1 MMTKRTFATTFLFAS
16 VIMIAFSAPTQAQAQ
31 LFGSDH
37 FPPGES
43 VHLVELV
50 DASQS
55 IDTTEYAFER
65 TGLANAL
72 DTFIL
77 SEAGQLLLG
86 ILYVSVIQFGTAASV
101 ECEGAINIVA
111 DMTAITDCIKAAT
124 FAKDNDLTDI
134 EEAIRLADSQFAA
147 QPRDHHIIDLIS
159 DGNPTDCA
167 LLNCDDPQAEA
178 AALTARDI
186 SVGLGLERLVSVA
199 VTVSAD
205 PAYLST
211 LSFPG
216 APTNIIPPDNFPSG
230 LNEDDG
236 FVVIANTFQEV
247 EAAVLAKLLV
257 IIEETEPPVGGEFLP
272 VDSTGLLIAGLSANM
287 SLLAPIVLAIAGAS
301 YFIVKSRM
309 NKE

>member
-1 MMTKRTFATTFLFAS
+1 MITKRTFSMTFLFAS

-37 FPPGES
+37 FGEGES

-55 IDTTEYAFER
+55 INTAEYAFER

-72 DTFIL
+72 DAFIL
-77 SEAGQLLLG
+77 APAGQLLLG
-86 ILYVSVIQFGTAASV
+86 LLYISVIQFGTAASV
-101 ECEGAINIVA
+101 ECEGAITIVA
-111 DMTAITDCIKAAT
+111 DMTAITDCIKAGS

-167 LLNCDDPQAEA
+167 LQDCDDPQAEA
-178 AALTARDI
+178 AALAARDV
-186 SVGLGLERLVSVA
+186 SAGLGLERLVAVA
-199 VTVSAD
+199 VTDDAD
-205 PAYLST
+205 PTYLST
-211 LSFPG
+211 LAFPG
-216 APTNIIPPDNFPSG
+216 APTNIIPPDSFPAGSDH
-230 LNEDDG
+230 DDG
-236 FVVIANTFQEV
+236 FVVVAKTFQDV
-247 EAAVLAKLLV
+247 EDAVLQKLIV
-257 IIEETEPPVGGEFLP
+257 IVIPPEIVGGEFLP
-272 VDSTGLLIAGLSANM
+272 IDSTGLLIAGLSANM

-301 YFIVKSRM
+301 YFIVRTRM
-309 NKE
+309 NKD